1 MQLAPEEP
9 EAGPWR
15 AEPLGTVI
23 ETLSQPGRRRV
34 AARRPV
40 VLAVDGRS
48 NNGKTT
54 LAARIREAVPG
65 SAIVHTDDI
74 AWWHS
79 RFGWADLLID
89 GILTPASQG
98 EPVSFRPPR
107 WQDHGRSGCITV
119 PAGCSLLIVEGVGA
133 GRIETSN
140 LIDWLI
146 WVQADQGE
154 ADQRGLD
161 RVGRPG
167 QAPTILDTQ
176 EWMAEEVPFVA
187 ADRAWERADLVACG
201 SPELA
206 HDPATQIVVAQPGRQ
221 VPST

>member
-1 MQLAPEEP
+1 MRLAPEEP

-15 AEPLGTVI
+15 VALLADVVGSLLRPRRAGSAAGPPVI
-23 ETLSQPGRRRV
+23 V
-34 AARRPV
+34 A
-40 VLAVDGRS
+40 LDGRS

-54 LAARIREAVPG
+54 LAARMAAVAAG
-65 SAIVHTDDI
+65 SAVVHIDDI
-74 AWWHS
+74 AWQHS